1 MKQVSED
8 GELLGAWQD
17 GRAERLDVFKAA
29 SAPMRQRARQGIA
42 MVTADVV
49 YEHDVDDVVYDAF
62 LELERIGPAGVKSL
76 IGFAKT
82 IAYRRGQDAGRA
94 IIRERERMRDLVID
108 LGVTADPQFA
118 EDDVREAA
126 EQEVL
131 LQVALECMKGLTDEQ
146 RAVVHETIMNRTTLS
161 DWALQTGRSYQS
173 VGRQRDRAL
182 DALRRCVNRKRSPDH
197 EGAND
202 ER

>member
-1 MKQVSED
+1 MTQANED
-8 GELLGAWQD
+8 DELLSAWQD
-17 GRAERLDVFKAA
+17 GRAEPLDVFKAV

-42 MVTADVV
+42 MITADVV

-62 LELERIGPAGVKSL
+62 LELGRIGPAGVKSL
-76 IGFAKT
+76 IGLAKT

-131 LQVALECMKGLTDEQ
+131 LRVALECMKGLTDEQ
-146 RAVVHETIMNRTTLS
+146 RAVVHETIMNSTTLS
-161 DWALQTGRSYQS
+161 DWALQSGRSYQS